1 MESVR
6 IRGRNSIA
14 AASTVMSS
22 KRSHVADVEWACG
35 LLSRLSDQQWHDA
48 FRAGGYNPD
57 ETRRYVAKIKAKVA
71 QGLQVAAGGPI
82 HANSGR

>member
-1 MESVR
+1 
-6 IRGRNSIA
+6 
-14 AASTVMSS
+14 MSS